1 MTGAGEVDVI
11 RRVQTKGIPRPR
23 SRMGQS
29 RLLAVVLALSGLLS
43 GCGSSGSSGPLTIGN
58 SITVLA
64 ELSTKADPME
74 QAKVQALL
82 KDEIKE
88 FKRINPQLHI
98 RFRALPSDRL
108 EQELNYRTQRGLGP
122 DLLLLASNRDLISLQ
137 QKAYISPVVL
147 SAQEKSNF
155 RVSLVEHLRY
165 RGQQLAVPLL
175 VYPALACFD
184 RKKLP
189 QSPQTLEAIIR
200 LGQQEHSIGLNSNFD
215 GLDLVMS
222 GFGLTLFPDKMGRSS
237 YQNRL
242 LKALQW
248 YREANLQ
255 PYISFV
261 DNDEELRQG
270 LVAGRFEW
278 IPCSS
283 GWLPTLQQALG
294 PDLGIA
300 VLPAGP
306 EGPAKPMLR
315 MPLWV
320 FGAQSSPRQR
330 QFAKQFVMFTVNTV
344 NQRDM
349 ALKLGTVL
357 PVNSSIA
364 LPLKVYPTL
373 AVMDLATKNSATT
386 TLKQR
391 HFLLQY
397 TKKVEEL
404 LDQVITGVQSPNAI
418 APKIQQLLDAMPNMD
433 NEP

>member
-1 MTGAGEVDVI
+1 
-11 RRVQTKGIPRPR
+11 
-23 SRMGQS
+23 
-29 RLLAVVLALSGLLS
+29 
-43 GCGSSGSSGPLTIGN
+43 
-58 SITVLA
+58 VLA

-74 QAKVQALL
+74 QARVQALL
-82 KDEIKE
+82 QDEIKE

-108 EQELNYRTQRGLGP
+108 EQEVNYRTQRGLGP

-137 QKAYISPVVL
+137 QKGYISPVVL
-147 SAQEKSNF
+147 SAQEQSNF
-155 RVSLVEHLRY
+155 RSSLLDHLRY

-175 VYPALACFD
+175 VYPALACFN
-184 RKKLP
+184 RKQLP
-189 QSPQTLEAIIR
+189 QSPQTLAAIIR
-200 LGQQEHSIGLNSNFD
+200 LGQQEHSFGLNSNFD

-222 GFGLTLFPDKMGRSS
+222 GFGLTFFPHKTSRFS

-242 LKALQW
+242 LKARQW
-248 YREANLQ
+248 YREAHLQ

-283 GWLPTLQQALG
+283 GWLPTLQRALG
-294 PDLGIA
+294 ANLGIA

-320 FGAQSSPRQR
+320 FGAQSNPRQR
-330 QFAKQFVMFTVNTV
+330 QFAKQFVIFTVNTV
-344 NQRDM
+344 NQRSM

-357 PVNSSIA
+357 PVNPSIA

-373 AVMDLATKNSATT
+373 AVMDLATKNSGTT
-386 TLKQR
+386 TLEQK

-397 TKKVEEL
+397 TKKIEGL
-404 LDQVITGVQSPNAI
+404 LDQVITGVESPNAI
-418 APKIQQLLDAMPNMD
+418 APKVQQLLHAVPSMENQP
-433 NEP
+433 